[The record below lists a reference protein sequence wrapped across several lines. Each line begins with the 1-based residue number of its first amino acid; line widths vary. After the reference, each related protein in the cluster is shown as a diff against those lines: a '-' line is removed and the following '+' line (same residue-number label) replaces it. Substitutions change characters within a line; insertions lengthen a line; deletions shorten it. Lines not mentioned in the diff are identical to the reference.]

1 VTRISTYASQ
11 QIAQHQMLRTR
22 EETDRLLQQ
31 TSSARRAASFSE
43 LGVDTGRALNAHAL
57 LDQLDGQDW
66 VNKSVQTQLE
76 LYNNRMGEI
85 DDTMEGLRQELW
97 KAVST
102 NNALSLTQQ
111 IKNAFETFR
120 TSLNAQDDGRKLF
133 AGANSE
139 GDAFKPKTLDDLA
152 ALPDTDLEKAY
163 GNDQVRRSGRVGDG
177 INFEFGILAS
187 DLGTDFLQAF
197 KSLQSLG
204 NLPDKMDDDQIA
216 AVEKAAATIGI
227 GLDQLRKINAQNGVR
242 QNRVEAIE
250 TRITDRTRIIT
261 GVVGGLE
268 DADLPQVQTALLAH
282 RELLEISFKSYRD
295 WTGLSLAAFLR

>member
-120 TSLNAQDDGRKLF
+120 TSLNAEDDGRKLF
-133 AGANSE
+133 AGANTE
-139 GDAFKPKTLDDLA
+139 DDAFKPKTLDDLA
-152 ALPDTDLEKAY
+152 ALPDVDLGKAY
-163 GNDQVRRSGRVGDG
+163 GNDQVRRAGRVGDG
-177 INFEFGILAS
+177 ISFEFGILAS

-204 NLPDKMDDDQIA
+204 DLPDKRRSDRGRREGGSDDRHGPRQPTQDQCA
-216 AVEKAAATIGI
+216 EWRPSKSGR
-227 GLDQLRKINAQNGVR
+227 G
-242 QNRVEAIE
+242 
-250 TRITDRTRIIT
+250 DR
-261 GVVGGLE
+261 
-268 DADLPQVQTALLAH
+268 DADNGSHPNNHRRGQWARGRRPAAGADGAACPSRTA
-282 RELLEISFKSYRD
+282 
-295 WTGLSLAAFLR
+295 

>member
-1 VTRISTYASQ
+1 
-11 QIAQHQMLRTR
+11 
-22 EETDRLLQQ
+22 
-31 TSSARRAASFSE
+31 
-43 LGVDTGRALNAHAL
+43 
-57 LDQLDGQDW
+57 
-66 VNKSVQTQLE
+66 
-76 LYNNRMGEI
+76 
-85 DDTMEGLRQELW
+85 MEGLRQELW

-120 TSLNAQDDGRKLF
+120 TSLNAEDDGRKLF
-133 AGANSE
+133 AGANTE
-139 GDAFKPKTLDDLA
+139 DDAFKPKTLDDLA
-152 ALPDTDLEKAY
+152 ALPDVDLGKAY
-163 GNDQVRRSGRVGDG
+163 GNDQVRRAGRVGDG
-177 INFEFGILAS
+177 ISFEFGILAS

-204 NLPDKMDDDQIA
+204 DLPDKMSDDQIA
-216 AVEKAAATIGI
+216 AVEKAAATIDT
-227 GLDQLRKINAQNGVR
+227 GLDNLRKINAQNGVR

-261 GVVGGLE
+261 GVVSGLE